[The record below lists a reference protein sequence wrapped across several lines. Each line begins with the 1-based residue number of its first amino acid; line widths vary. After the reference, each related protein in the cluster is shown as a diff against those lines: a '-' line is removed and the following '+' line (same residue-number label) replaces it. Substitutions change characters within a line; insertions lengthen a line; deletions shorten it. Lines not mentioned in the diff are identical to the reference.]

1 MREIISESE
10 NVLAIGCRRLID
22 RIRQNDARCIDHDYH
37 NRTVMMPEPQQ
48 QVDALLKIVQDVY
61 ENLPFNRLLGL
72 RVAGLKPD
80 EAGFTFSMRNA
91 LIGNDVH
98 GILHGGVISAV
109 LDTTG
114 GLTATASAIRRKP
127 GLSRDEITDWIA
139 RIGTIDMRVDYL
151 RPGRGKRFHST
162 GTVMRTGNKVAVT
175 RMELWNEEK
184 VLIAVGT
191 GAYIVG

>member
-1 MREIISESE
+1 
-10 NVLAIGCRRLID
+10 
-22 RIRQNDARCIDHDYH
+22 
-37 NRTVMMPEPQQ
+37 MPEPEQNL
-48 QVDALLKIVQDVY
+48 DALLNIVHEVY

-72 RVAGLKPD
+72 KVANLKLD
-80 EAGFTFSMRNA
+80 EAGFVFPMRNE
-91 LIGNDVH
+91 LIGNEVH

-114 GLTATASAIRRKP
+114 GLTATASAIHRKQ
-127 GLSRDEITDWIA
+127 GLSRNDITDWIA

-151 RPGRGKRFHST
+151 RPGRGDRFQST

>member
-1 MREIISESE
+1 MPPMPDTT
-10 NVLAIGCRRLID
+10 AKID
-22 RIRQNDARCIDHDYH
+22 S
-37 NRTVMMPEPQQ
+37 
-48 QVDALLKIVQDVY
+48 LLNIVRDVY

-72 RVAGLKPD
+72 KVANLKLD
-80 EAGFTFSMRNA
+80 QAGFSFDMGNELVGNA
-91 LIGNDVH
+91 VH

-114 GLTATASAIRRKP
+114 GMTATASAIKRMQ
-127 GLSRDEITDWIA
+127 GLSQGDITDWIA

-151 RPGRGKRFHST
+151 RPGRGERFQSS

-175 RMELWNEEK
+175 RMELRNEEN
-184 VLIAVGT
+184 VMIAVGT

>member
-1 MREIISESE
+1 
-10 NVLAIGCRRLID
+10 
-22 RIRQNDARCIDHDYH
+22 
-37 NRTVMMPEPQQ
+37 MPESPQNMKF
-48 QVDALLKIVQDVY
+48 LLNIVREVY

-72 RVAGLKPD
+72 RVAHLNLG
-80 EAGFTFSMRNA
+80 EAGFIFGKKSE
-91 LIGNDVH
+91 LIGNAVH

-114 GLTATASAIRRKP
+114 GMTATAAAIERRQH
-127 GLSRDEITDWIA
+127 LSKEEIKAWIA

-151 RPGRGKRFHST
+151 RPGRGEQFHSS

-175 RMELWNEEK
+175 RMELRNEENIM
-184 VLIAVGT
+184 IAVGT

>member
-1 MREIISESE
+1 MP
-10 NVLAIGCRRLID
+10 GPQKKID
-22 RIRQNDARCIDHDYH
+22 D
-37 NRTVMMPEPQQ
+37 
-48 QVDALLKIVQDVY
+48 LLKIVCEVY

-72 RVAGLKPD
+72 SVANLKLD
-80 EAGFTFSMRNA
+80 EAGFIFAMSNE
-91 LIGNDVH
+91 LIGNAVH

-114 GLTATASAIRRKP
+114 GITATASAIGRMQDF
-127 GLSRDEITDWIA
+127 SHDEIVDWIA

-151 RPGRGKRFHST
+151 RPGRGNRFKST
-162 GTVMRTGNKVAVT
+162 GTIMRTGNKVAVT
-175 RMELWNEEK
+175 RMELSNEEN